1 MLKAVLKDKDTTGRF
16 LLNFGDTIVEWYRTA
31 KARQTFLHKRTWQK
45 NLRDFVHSLDK
56 DDIAFE
62 DIDENFG
69 EEYKLFLKRDQGRID
84 SYVNH
89 CLLWL
94 NMLMYKAVD
103 RSIIRFN
110 PIAKIGYEKKAAPK
124 MTHIS
129 KADFIKMLSTPIA
142 DERTE
147 LARRCFIFASLTS
160 LSYIDVKKLYPH
172 HISENSDGRKF
183 IRKEREKTGVEFF
196 VPLHPIAE
204 KILSLYNTT
213 DDSKPVFPLGEKKD
227 IYLDVHT
234 LGMVLGISNK
244 LGFHAS
250 RHTFGVLMLNEDIPI
265 GSIAKM
271 MEHAD
276 ITSTQV
282 YAQVTEQKISNDMDK
297 LIAKRERNRLS
308 NEKTIPAGFFGSVAA
323 WQKLLVRHE
332 VLTAKHG
339 AVVHHGTFKIVNHSV
354 EVVHDVVHPL
364 AVSCHYFIAHSC
376 LVLLL
381 ILTLLGLLAA
391 LD

>member
-1 MLKAVLKDKDTTGRF
+1 
-16 LLNFGDTIVEWYRTA
+16 
-31 KARQTFLHKRTWQK
+31 
-45 NLRDFVHSLDK
+45 
-56 DDIAFE
+56 
-62 DIDENFG
+62 
-69 EEYKLFLKRDQGRID
+69 
-84 SYVNH
+84 
-89 CLLWL
+89 
-94 NMLMYKAVD
+94 
-103 RSIIRFN
+103 
-110 PIAKIGYEKKAAPK
+110 

-129 KADFIKMLSTPIA
+129 KADFIKMLSTPMA

-160 LSYIDVKKLYPH
+160 LSYIDVKKLYPR
-172 HISENSDGRKF
+172 HISENSEGRKF

-271 MEHAD
+271 MGHAD

-297 LIAKRERNRLS
+297 LIAKREMNRLS
-308 NEKTIPAGFFGSVAA
+308 NEKTIG
-323 WQKLLVRHE
+323 K
-332 VLTAKHG
+332 
-339 AVVHHGTFKIVNHSV
+339 
-354 EVVHDVVHPL
+354 
-364 AVSCHYFIAHSC
+364 
-376 LVLLL
+376 
-381 ILTLLGLLAA
+381 
-391 LD
+391 